1 MPGIYNKYTLSACL
15 TTKQTSANI
24 EKMKGVFTILSKI
37 IKTKKGLK
45 MTTSLTL
52 IAIVF
57 TNVLSVAA
65 PPKAHA
71 APARKDLKGI
81 RIVVDPG
88 HGGHDAGALAPNGLQ
103 EKFVNLSVSKHLGNM
118 LKKEGAQVRLTRTS
132 DKFVSLPG
140 RANIANKAK
149 AHRFI
154 SVHQNSAP
162 RKGAMG
168 TETYFHHKRAAK
180 LAKFAQNELLK
191 YLKYP
196 NRGAHKAAF
205 AVIRRTNMPG
215 ILTEAA
221 FMSNPREAK
230 RLQSSA
236 YRERQAFAIFNGI
249 KRDLGLK
256 SDPLPRNL
264 GLKSDPPPAPSP
276 PAPAPAPAP
285 VQKKPINYGPP
296 NLQVQF
302 TDTFGVVENS
312 KIESIVYVPYMSGNN
327 KIISVRNVGKGPV
340 SPSIIF
346 KDLLGN
352 RVKKIKPLVN
362 AKDTFSFYPRN
373 IVNNAFIGSIDII
386 EPSEKMSQGLTAA
399 LASIIVQ
406 PIIGI
411 GAGYGK

>member
-1 MPGIYNKYTLSACL
+1 LLNHL
-15 TTKQTSANI
+15 ANI
-24 EKMKGVFTILSKI
+24 EKLKGVFTIISKI
-37 IKTKKGLK
+37 IKTKKSLK
-45 MTTSLTL
+45 TTTSLTL
-52 IAIVF
+52 IAAIVF
-57 TNVLSVAA
+57 TSVLSIAA
-65 PPKAHA
+65 PPKAIA
-71 APARKDLKGI
+71 APARKDLKGV

-88 HGGHDAGALAPNGLQ
+88 HGGHDGGAIAPNGLQ
-103 EKFVNLSVSKHLGNM
+103 EKFVNFSVSRHLANM
-118 LKKEGAQVRLTRTS
+118 LKKAGATVTMTRSS
-132 DKFVSLPG
+132 DKFISLPG

-162 RKGAMG
+162 RKGVMG
-168 TETYFHHKRAAK
+168 TETYFYHKRAAK

-236 YRERQAFAIFNGI
+236 YRQRQAFAIFNGI

-256 SDPLPRNL
+256 SDPLPRDL
-264 GLKSDPPPAPSP
+264 GLKSDPLPKSDPMPSP
-276 PAPAPAPAP
+276 LA
-285 VQKKPINYGPP
+285 QKKPLNYEPA

-302 TDTFGVVENS
+302 TDMFGVVENS
-312 KIESIVYVPYMSGNN
+312 KIESIVYVPYVSGNN
-327 KIISVRNVGKGPV
+327 KIISVRNVGKGPA

-352 RVKKIKPLVN
+352 RVKKIKPSIN

-386 EPSEKMSQGLTAA
+386 EPSRKMSQGLTAA